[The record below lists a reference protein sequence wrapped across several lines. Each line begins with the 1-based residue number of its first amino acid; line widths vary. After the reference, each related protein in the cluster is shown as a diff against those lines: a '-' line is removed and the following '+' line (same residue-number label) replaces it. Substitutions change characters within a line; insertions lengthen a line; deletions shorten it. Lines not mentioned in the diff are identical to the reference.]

1 MIARHFD
8 EEDLAMATPTPPPF
22 DRAKLESE
30 VTSMWKEARKYGLH
44 HDEQFK
50 TAFEGYIDQ
59 LRQNGGDLNRGEAP
73 QAGNAAEKLIEQF
86 DRLNAFHVPAKWYRD
101 TYKDLSGKH
110 GRYSESLESEFA
122 GARAK
127 KASETG
133 KYLWSKTEPYYPARE
148 AAKAGDMILE
158 TSVPGKILNGKT
170 GGVKNWSD
178 APVQERIW
186 QLMSGHY
193 VDGAHG
199 PVTGVMLEGR
209 VAGSVLTKYEWPRL
223 KELIKAGKVPH
234 LHVKLMGIKGD
245 KRNSETW
252 SLTTKESFNV
262 HSQGSFD
269 RIPSPDSDFKENQA
283 RWRNKELERHA
294 ARSKS
299 SSPSSSSDG
308 SSSSNHSLDN
318 FHKVFD
324 DPDAVV
330 VLWDPYAGDAQFT
343 ESPKALSRSGSGEF
357 PQASTEGVTGE
368 ERRQATIAAVQG
380 ELAAEAQGKY
390 SMDRKIENFTA
401 EQAERRAAGSTSA
414 WRSVYYDHRL
424 AESVSHMDL
433 GSSSDERSPLKGSPG
448 VRLGSETASYF
459 SPGAAAGGTEHYD
472 SPPSPVHDARAYN
485 PSSGD
490 PQNRVASTG
499 SDSSGG
505 VPLRKDSTS
514 RQSDSSGGVPLRKDS
529 TSTQSDS
536 SGGVPLPQDSGPGE
550 PKPKGKNTNKPS
562 TMKGFAGQTPGRR
575 R

>member
-1 MIARHFD
+1 
-8 EEDLAMATPTPPPF
+8 MATPTRPF
-22 DRAKLESE
+22 DREKLDSE
-30 VTSMWKEARKYGLH
+30 VESMRKEARKYGLD
-44 HDEQFK
+44 HDVRFM
-50 TAFEGYIDQ
+50 TAFNGYITQ
-59 LRQNGGDLNRGEAP
+59 LYQNGEDLNRGMDPEA
-73 QAGNAAEKLIEQF
+73 GTAAEELITEF
-86 DRLNAFHVPAKWYRD
+86 DRLNAFHVPAQWYRD
-101 TYKDLSGKH
+101 TYKELYKKH
-110 GRYSESLESEFA
+110 GRYSESLENEFA
-122 GARAK
+122 EARAK

-178 APVQERIW
+178 APVQERLW
-186 QLMSGHY
+186 QHMSGHY

-199 PVTGVMLEGR
+199 PVTAVMLEAR

-223 KELIKAGKVPH
+223 RELIKAGKVPH

-269 RIPSPDSDFKENQA
+269 RIPSPDSDFKENQT
-283 RWRNKELERHA
+283 RWRNRELERHA

-357 PQASTEGVTGE
+357 PQGSTEEMTGE
-368 ERRQATIAAVQG
+368 ERRQATIDAVRV
-380 ELAAEAQGKY
+380 ELAAEAQGTY
-390 SMDRKIENFTA
+390 SMDQKIANFMA
-401 EQAERRAAGSTSA
+401 EQAERRAGSTSA
-414 WRSVYYDHRL
+414 WQSVQGAQEGVNYDLSEGR
-424 AESVSHMDL
+424 
-433 GSSSDERSPLKGSPG
+433 GSSSDERSPMEGSPG
-448 VRLGSETASYF
+448 VRLGPETSSYF
-459 SPGAAAGGTEHYD
+459 SPGAAVGGTQYGHDY
-472 SPPSPVHDARAYN
+472 PQSPVHGAQAYN
-485 PSSGD
+485 PPSGGT
-490 PQNRVASTG
+490 QNRVPSGTA

-505 VPLRKDSTS
+505 VPLTPGWSSETPGWS
-514 RQSDSSGGVPLRKDS
+514 SDSSGGVK
-529 TSTQSDS
+529 
-536 SGGVPLPQDSGPGE
+536 LPQDSGSSE
-550 PKPKGKNTNKPS
+550 PKPKKEQRPVKQV
-562 TMKGFAGQTPGRR
+562 AGQTQGRR